1 MCVRVLPTDRP
12 AISNYMGQSA
22 LGLSQL
28 SSETIFTLLKKA
40 VEGRYV
46 REDTELARSLLDLVR
61 RTPDE
66 SVKEKREKHKGETE
80 PPQGVYVLCVCVY
93 VLPGVHA
100 VCLARRWRGV
110 FPDAFLTETSVRGE
124 ERST

>member
-1 MCVRVLPTDRP
+1 
-12 AISNYMGQSA
+12 MGQSA

-80 PPQGVYVLCVCVY
+80 PPQDDVCRVCVCVSEGSA
-93 VLPGVHA
+93 PI
-100 VCLARRWRGV
+100 
-110 FPDAFLTETSVRGE
+110 DSN
-124 ERST
+124 